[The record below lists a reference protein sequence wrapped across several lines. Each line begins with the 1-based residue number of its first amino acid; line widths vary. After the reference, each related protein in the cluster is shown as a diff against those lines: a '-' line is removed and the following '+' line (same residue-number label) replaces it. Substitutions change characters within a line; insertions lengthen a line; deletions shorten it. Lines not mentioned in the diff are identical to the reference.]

1 MELISEIFITLFLL
15 WFFQFNVYIRKYLF
29 AYVVVQYMMGRY
41 KKNSVLIWDEI
52 NLLIKSHILYL
63 LFCFVIAPHNMYT
76 VSYLV
81 RLVLMT
87 VVSFVLVV
95 VCSRT
100 IRIVFRDRLKEKIL
114 VFGIGE
120 NAKEIDRVVRGN
132 RFSLM
137 EVMAFV
143 NCNESERIAHKQV
156 PLIDE
161 SKMIDLK
168 DVKKYLEN
176 NPIDSCI
183 FSIQGLSKKE
193 MDYLMSLIDDKVM
206 NIKYVPRIEGIFT
219 FNSKPQNF
227 DGLVLINT
235 STGDTQLMDVFFK
248 RCMDICAGLVG
259 CLFLIPL
266 TVIVK
271 ILNLLCHD
279 TGPVFFKQDRIGLD
293 GKAFKMYKYR
303 SMVVGA
309 EKKLEEL
316 MEKDPM
322 IREEYLT
329 NKKLENDPRVTKAG
343 NFLRKSS
350 LDEFPQFINVL
361 KGDMSLIGPRP
372 YLFREIP
379 DMKEYY
385 KTVIKSKPGIT
396 GMWQTHGRSEVCFE
410 DRLELDEYYYRN
422 WNLDLDIQ
430 LLIRTV
436 KTVFM
441 KMGAK

>member
-1 MELISEIFITLFLL
+1 M
-15 WFFQFNVYIRKYLF
+15 RKYLF

-41 KKNSVLIWDEI
+41 KGNSVLIWDEI
-52 NLLIKSHILYL
+52 NLLIKSHILYF
-63 LFCFVIAPHNMYT
+63 LFCFVIAPHTMYT
-76 VSYLV
+76 PSYLI

-87 VVSFVLVV
+87 ILSFLLVIII
-95 VCSRT
+95 SRT
-100 IRIVFRDRLKEKIL
+100 IRIVLRDKLKEKIL
-114 VFGIGE
+114 VFGIGD
-120 NAKEIDRVVRGN
+120 NAKEIERVIRGN

-137 EVMAFV
+137 EIKAFV
-143 NCNESERIAHKQV
+143 NCNESEKIAHKQV
-156 PLIDE
+156 PLIDK

-168 DVKKYLEN
+168 DVEQFLNHNE
-176 NPIDSCI
+176 IDSCI

-193 MDYLMSLIDDKVM
+193 MDYLISLIDDKVQ

-235 STGDTQLMDVFFK
+235 STGNTRLLDVFLK
-248 RCMDICAGLVG
+248 RCIDILAGLAG
-259 CLFLIPL
+259 CLILLPL
-266 TVIVK
+266 TIFVK
-271 ILNLLCHD
+271 VFNLLCHD
-279 TGPVFFKQDRIGLD
+279 TGPIFFTQDRIGLD

-309 EKKLEEL
+309 EKILEDL
-316 MEKDPM
+316 MEKDPK

-379 DMKEYY
+379 DMKEHY

-396 GMWQTHGRSEVCFE
+396 GMWQTHGRSEVSFE

>member
-1 MELISEIFITLFLL
+1 M
-15 WFFQFNVYIRKYLF
+15 RKYLF
-29 AYVVVQYMMGRY
+29 AYIVVQYVIGRY
-41 KKNSVLIWDEI
+41 RGNSVLIWDEI
-52 NLLIKSHILYL
+52 NLLIKSHILYF
-63 LFCFVIAPHNMYT
+63 LFCFVIAPHYMYT

-87 VVSFVLVV
+87 VTSFFLVII
-95 VCSRT
+95 CSRT
-100 IRIVFRDRLKEKIL
+100 IRIVCREKFKESIL
-114 VFGIGE
+114 LFGIGK
-120 NAKEIDRVVRGN
+120 NAKEIDRVIKGN

-137 EVMAFV
+137 EVKAFV
-143 NCNESERIAHKQV
+143 NCNESDFISHKQRSEV
-156 PLIDE
+156 EPERVIFL
-161 SKMIDLK
+161 S
-168 DVKKYLEN
+168 DVQNYLERHT
-176 NPIDSCI
+176 IDSCI
-183 FSIQGLSKKE
+183 FTIQGLSKKE
-193 MDYLMSLIDDKVM
+193 IDYLMSLIDDKVM

-235 STGDTQLMDVFFK
+235 STGDTQLLDVFFK

-259 CLFLIPL
+259 CLLLIPL
-266 TVIVK
+266 TLVVK
-271 ILNLLCHD
+271 VLNLMCHD

-309 EKKLEEL
+309 EKILDDL
-316 MEKDPM
+316 MEKDPK
-322 IREEYLT
+322 IKEEYLT

-343 NFLRKSS
+343 KFIRKTS

-379 DMKEYY
+379 DMKEHY

-396 GMWQTHGRSEVCFE
+396 GMWQTHGRSEVSFE
-410 DRLELDEYYYRN
+410 DRLE
-422 WNLDLDIQ
+422 
-430 LLIRTV
+430 
-436 KTVFM
+436 
-441 KMGAK
+441 